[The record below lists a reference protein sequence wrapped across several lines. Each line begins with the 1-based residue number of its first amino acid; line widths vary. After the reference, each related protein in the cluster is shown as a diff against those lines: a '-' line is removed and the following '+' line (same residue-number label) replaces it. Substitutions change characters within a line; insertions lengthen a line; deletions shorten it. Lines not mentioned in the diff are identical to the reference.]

1 MAKIFS
7 VDAPGT
13 TKNPVYNFLNESAP
27 GAGDGTA
34 LKAEH
39 SMEVLATF
47 MHLMLDAGYT
57 YSDALEQAVPDAAAN
72 RQFYDALQLFCRA
85 NSGGFI
91 GSIGMSPVVAIPA
104 NHLACNGAAVSRTTY
119 DKLFAAIGTLHGS
132 GDGSTTFNVPDYRGV
147 FMRGTGTHGTLL
159 LANGGAVAGPAVAA
173 FQNDMM
179 QGHLHNALIDGTGAG
194 AGEMGIQGADSAS
207 ASISVPK
214 TDVAISDGTNGTPRT
229 GAETRPFSAGVTFV
243 IRYQ

>member
-7 VDAPGT
+7 ADAPGT
-13 TKNPVYNFLNESAP
+13 TKNPIYNFVNESAP

-57 YSDALEQAVPDAAAN
+57 YSDALEQAVPDSANN
-72 RQFYDALQLFCRA
+72 RQFYDALKEFCRA

-132 GDGSTTFNVPDYRGV
+132 GDGSTTFNVPDYRGI

-159 LANGGAVAGPAVAA
+159 LANGGAVVGPAVGA

-179 QGHLHNALIDGTGAG
+179 QGHRHELWDTGTDEATGPG
-194 AGEMGIQGADSAS
+194 GGDYNLGYADSRTS
-207 ASISVPK
+207 DP
-214 TDVAISDGTNGTPRT
+214 VADGTNGTPRT
-229 GAETRPFSAGVTFV
+229 GAETRPFSAGITFV

>member
-7 VDAPGT
+7 ADAPAT
-13 TKNPVYNFLNESAP
+13 TQNPVYNFVNESAP

-72 RQFYDALQLFCRA
+72 RQFYDALKEFCRT

-104 NHLACNGAAVSRTTY
+104 NHLACNGSAVSRTTY
-119 DKLFAAIGTLHGS
+119 DKLFTAIGTLHGS

-159 LANGGAVAGPAVAA
+159 LANGGAVVGPAVGA

-179 QGHLHNALIDGTGAG
+179 QGHVHSASDDGTDEGVSGTSDIEAG
-194 AGEMGIQGADSAS
+194 SGYNSVGIPIADA
-207 ASISVPK
+207 
-214 TDVAISDGTNGTPRT
+214 TNGTPRT
-229 GAETRPFSAGVTFV
+229 GAETRPFSAGITFV

>member
-7 VDAPGT
+7 ADAPAT

-72 RQFYDALQLFCRA
+72 RQFYDALKEFCRA

-132 GDGSTTFNVPDYRGV
+132 GDGSTTFNVPDYRGI

-159 LANGGAVAGPAVAA
+159 LANGGAVAGPAVGA

-179 QGHLHNALIDGTGAG
+179 QGHVHGASDTGTG
-194 AGEMGIQGADSAS
+194 EGISGFSAVDLGS
-207 ASISVPK
+207 LYNYTSTPV
-214 TDVAISDGTNGTPRT
+214 TDGTNGTPRT
-229 GAETRPFSAGVTFV
+229 GAETRPFSAGITFV